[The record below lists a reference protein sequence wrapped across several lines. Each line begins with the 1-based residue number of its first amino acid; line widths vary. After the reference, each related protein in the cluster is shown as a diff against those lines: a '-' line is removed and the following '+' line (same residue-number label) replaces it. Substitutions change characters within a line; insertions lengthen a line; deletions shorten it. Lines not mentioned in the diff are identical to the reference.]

1 MKHKLIFLFVFSLCF
16 YPLSMSAQVGIGT
29 TNPNA
34 SLDISAQNP
43 ATPTSEDGILIPRI
57 DEFPAANPSGAQ
69 DGMLVFL
76 TGNGTPAK
84 GFYYW
89 DQNTTSWVTVGG
101 GDDIDWYQGGTTTSP
116 GSIND
121 DIFTLGQ
128 VAIGK
133 NTTSYSLDVEAE
145 NTNYERIFNLYGI
158 TDTNAGNKYNLVS
171 EMEYNGGALGQGRGM
186 WNLISGTG
194 DGDIIGQI
202 NSITNSGNGEHV
214 GIENRISGSGSG
226 IHYGIFNRM
235 TANSNSYINGT
246 RTIIN
251 GSGTG
256 TQTAH
261 FSWLSVDG
269 SNLQTGN
276 YNYLS
281 GGGSGVRTG
290 TENILQNNGSGDQN
304 GTLNTINNSGT
315 ANTYGV
321 RNNLGSS
328 GTGIQRAIYNNI
340 TNSGNANHYGLQNSL
355 NGAGAGNH
363 YGSYSFLNG
372 SGSGTHYGVL
382 NSLAG
387 VGTGD
392 QYGIRNDIFNSGNSD
407 HYAVY
412 NNIDNSGGGDH
423 YGIYNRL
430 QGNSAGQQTAIFNYM
445 GSTSDLAQFGKYTL
459 FSNSGNGNQYGDYNN
474 MGGSGTGETYGTFNA
489 ITNIGS
495 GDKYGS
501 YQNFAGNNSTTQY
514 GTYHRF
520 QGTGGITYGLYNR
533 FEDSGTSNRFGVFNN
548 MGSSGSGSIYGNY
561 TTFSG
566 AGSGTKIGNYVS
578 ILSGV
583 GGQHY
588 GVYSD
593 VTKSG
598 SFAGYF
604 LGRVS
609 IGTTG
614 TNNYI
619 LPAVRGTANQVMQT
633 DGSGNVSWATLNV
646 SVTANNGLN
655 ASGNNVSLGGTL
667 NQNTTITHN
676 TFSLTHNLNSSGDF
690 IVQDAGLNH
699 FEVRDNG
706 NTYFGGDT
714 YWFDENTSGSI
725 LASLTD
731 LGDDANFSLFNGGT
745 IQHYISGSG
754 NTVFNDLG
762 LATNFAIESDTE
774 PYLFFV
780 RGNLDRIGIMTTIPT
795 HDLTIKQSNTTQASA
810 GGLGLESA
818 ASTDNWK
825 VYHSGSH
832 LSFAENGVRRAYVE
846 AGTGNYVIT
855 SDKRLKRNIES
866 MDDILL
872 KVNDLDIFTYLYKD
886 QQTGSSR
893 SAGFMAQEVKTI
905 FPDAV
910 KMNEEGFYGIN
921 YDYFT
926 VLAVKA
932 IQEQQQIIESQEKRL
947 EKLERELGVI
957 KAMLNK

>member
-1 MKHKLIFLFVFSLCF
+1 MKPILHFIVAFFVPITL
-16 YPLSMSAQVGIGT
+16 LAQVGIGT

-34 SLDISAQNP
+34 SLDIIAQNP
-43 ATPTSEDGILIPRI
+43 SAPTSEDGLLIPRI
-57 DEFPAANPSGAQ
+57 DDFPASDPGAAQ
-69 DGMLVFL
+69 DGMLVFA
-76 TGNGTPAK
+76 TGNGTPSK

-89 DQNTTSWVTVGG
+89 DNGTTSWAPFSG
-101 GDDIDWYQGGTTTSP
+101 GDADWHRASTTSPP

-121 DIFTLGQ
+121 NLFTLGQ

-133 NTTSYSLDVEAE
+133 NNPSYSLDVEAE
-145 NTNYERIFNLYGI
+145 TTAYDRLVNLYGN
-158 TDTNAGNKYNLVS
+158 TDTNTGNKYNIFN
-171 EMEYNGGALGQGRGM
+171 EMEYNGAAMGQARGM
-186 WNLISGTG
+186 YNVITG
-194 DGDIIGQI
+194 AGNGEVIGQV
-202 NSITNSGNGEHV
+202 NGITNSGDGEHV
-214 GIENRISGSGSG
+214 GVENRILGSGSG
-226 IHYGIFNRM
+226 VHYGVINRM
-235 TANSNSYINGT
+235 TANSNSYINGV
-246 RTIIN
+246 RTLIS
-251 GSGTG
+251 GTGTG
-256 TQTAH
+256 TQTGH

-269 SNLQTGN
+269 SNLQTGS
-276 YNYLS
+276 YNFLS
-281 GGGSGVRTG
+281 GDGTGVRTG
-290 TENILQNNGSGDQN
+290 TENFLQNSSSGDQN
-304 GTLNTINNSGT
+304 GTSNTINNSGT
-315 ANTYGV
+315 ADTYGV

-328 GTGIQRAIYNNI
+328 GTGIQRGIYNNI

-355 NGAGAGNH
+355 NGTGAGNH

-382 NSLAG
+382 NSLVG

-430 QGNSAGQQTAIFNYM
+430 QGNSAGQQIAIYNYM

-474 MGGSGTGETYGTFNA
+474 MGGTGSGETYGTFNA
-489 ITNIGS
+489 IASSGS

-501 YQNFAGNNSTTQY
+501 YQNFSGNNSTTQY

-520 QGTGGITYGLYNR
+520 QGTGGITHGLYNR
-533 FEDSGTSNRFGVFNN
+533 FEDSGNDNRFGVFNN
-548 MGSSGSGSIYGNY
+548 MASSGSGSIYGNY
-561 TTFSG
+561 TTISG
-566 AGSGTKIGNYVS
+566 AGAGTKIGTYVS
-578 ILSGV
+578 ILTGV

-588 GVYSD
+588 GLYSD
-593 VTKSG
+593 VRKSG

-633 DGSGNVSWATLNV
+633 DGVGNVSWATL
-646 SVTANNGLN
+646 STGVTANNGLS
-655 ASGNNVSLGGTL
+655 ASGNNVALGGSL

-706 NTYFGGDT
+706 NTYLGGDT
-714 YWFDENTSGSI
+714 YWFDESTSGTL

-731 LGDDANFSLFNGGT
+731 LGDDGIFTLFNNGA
-745 IQHYISGSG
+745 IQHYMPASG
-754 NTVFNDLG
+754 NVTFNEQG

-818 ASTDNWK
+818 SSTANWK

-855 SDKRLKRNIES
+855 SDKRLKKNISSMES
-866 MDDILL
+866 VLS
-872 KVNDLDIFTYLYKD
+872 KVNDLDAFTYLYKD

-926 VLAVKA
+926 VMAIKA
-932 IQEQQQIIESQEKRL
+932 IQEQQLIIESQEIRL